1 MEAGSRND
9 EKGTGTMK
17 ITQQEVA
24 EDRDFIRKKVIEYN
38 NASLPREKE
47 SLMEQMS
54 FIVRNDEGEIIGG
67 LTATGF
73 WRHLHIDFLWVDP
86 AWRGQRIAEK
96 LMAQAEVYARSK
108 GHRLMVVD
116 TLSFQAPEFY
126 KKQGFTEFGVITDF
140 PEGHS
145 HHHFEK
151 WLNA

>member
-1 MEAGSRND
+1 ME
-9 EKGTGTMK
+9 
-17 ITQQEVA
+17 ITQQEIA
-24 EDRDFIRKKVIEYN
+24 EDRDFIRKKVIEHN
-38 NASLPREKE
+38 NASLPEEEK
-47 SLMEQMS
+47 SQFEQMS
-54 FIVRNDEGEIIGG
+54 FIVRNDAGEIIGG

-73 WRHLHIDFLWVDP
+73 WRHLHIDFLWVAP
-86 AWRGQRIAEK
+86 EARGQRIAEK

-126 KKQGFTEFGVITDF
+126 KKQGFSEFGVIADF

-145 HHHFEK
+145 HHYFEK

>member
-1 MEAGSRND
+1 
-9 EKGTGTMK
+9 MK
-17 ITQQEVA
+17 ITQQEVT

-38 NASLPREKE
+38 NASLPREKD
-47 SLMEQMS
+47 SPVEQMS
-54 FIVRNDEGEIIGG
+54 FIVRSDGGEIIGG

-86 AWRGQRIAEK
+86 AWRGKRIAEK

-108 GHRLMVVD
+108 GHRLMIVD

-126 KKQGFTEFGVITDF
+126 KKQGFTEFGVLADF

-145 HHHFEK
+145 HHYYEK
-151 WLNA
+151 RLNT